1 MALSDEDGIA
11 DFSILFLFDSGLFAL
26 DDLVATVLPFGASAT
41 VLDFAIRAF
50 LAFEELT
57 FGISTFDQ
65 T

>member
-1 MALSDEDGIA
+1 
-11 DFSILFLFDSGLFAL
+11 
-26 DDLVATVLPFGASAT
+26 LPFGASAT